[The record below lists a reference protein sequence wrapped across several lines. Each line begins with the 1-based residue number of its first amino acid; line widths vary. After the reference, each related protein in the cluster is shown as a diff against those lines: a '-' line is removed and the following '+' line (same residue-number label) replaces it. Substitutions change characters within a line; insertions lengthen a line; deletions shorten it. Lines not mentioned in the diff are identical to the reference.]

1 MTGAVVKQADMP
13 KADTTRKATEHDQ
26 VEEEVI
32 WSALDLS
39 DFALNQEW
47 LKNVTQSA
55 SDSLVFEKP
64 QQIIKRSLLY
74 VFLVDRPY
82 ISQSFKETIHG

>member
-1 MTGAVVKQADMP
+1 MSFKSFV
-13 KADTTRKATEHDQ
+13 
-26 VEEEVI
+26 EVI
-32 WSALDLS
+32 WSAIDLP

-47 LKNVTQSA
+47 LNNVTQSA